1 MVMSFEG
8 MSFLKGGGEGQATN
22 LSHLGTHE
30 SAVWC
35 SAVIASD
42 KELPV
47 RVIGKAFA
55 DCGGRMF

>member
-1 MVMSFEG
+1 MVMSFVG
-8 MSFLKGGGEGQATN
+8 MSFLKGGGEGQAAN

-35 SAVIASD
+35 SAAIASD

-47 RVIGKAFA
+47 RVIGKMLA
-55 DCGGRMF
+55 DCGGRVF